1 MQQRRKLG
9 IVTII
14 LLGLAIGYFIR
25 NVKVGLVIGL
35 VLGLLAGGMITGSRK

>member
-1 MQQRRKLG
+1 MHPRKRLG
-9 IVTII
+9 VVTII
-14 LLGLAIGYFIR
+14 LLGLGIGYFIR